1 MGRLVRFVTWML
13 VCALGLPA
21 TYLFAAVLG
30 GLLPASLNTNA
41 DHERMLE
48 KPVYLSTN
56 MLHADIAI
64 PVNSLSLQQF
74 EFLRTVGFPL
84 DNPDLEYLI
93 VGWGSRAFYTST
105 KEYSDIEFETVW
117 KAATGDVSVMHVSP
131 ARDLAGIEDMIAL
144 NVSETGFAR
153 LVKFMTA
160 SFKVSGHGPILV
172 QGASFGFGDV
182 FYESDGHFSLLTPCN
197 VWVSRGLQEAGLA
210 SGLWTPTTYSLLLNN
225 YLYN

>member
-13 VCALGLPA
+13 VCALGPPA
-21 TYLFAAVLG
+21 AYLFAAVLG

-41 DHERMLE
+41 GQERMLE

-105 KEYSDIEFETVW
+105 LPPFK
-117 KAATGDVSVMHVSP
+117 KL
-131 ARDLAGIEDMIAL
+131 RMI
-144 NVSETGFAR
+144 
-153 LVKFMTA
+153 
-160 SFKVSGHGPILV
+160 
-172 QGASFGFGDV
+172 
-182 FYESDGHFSLLTPCN
+182 
-197 VWVSRGLQEAGLA
+197 
-210 SGLWTPTTYSLLLNN
+210 
-225 YLYN
+225 